1 MQSWLTREWG
11 PSTKL
16 ALHSAPSQDAPNLSE
31 CLHLMATVAVS
42 QRRSPT
48 QSGSGWS
55 LFGSGIRP
63 SNSSDS
69 ENEATHSAKSSGSG
83 RSPVPSRSPSIH
95 IPVIFPDF
103 AGNGELADVGDVGL
117 YSSALSTSPTSA
129 IQARDW
135 LAAQPVD
142 LARLKQWDRLRE
154 QLALAAPSADLPVSS
169 SSPLQPSALPLPP
182 SAAASAPSAAAPSSS
197 AAAGERTGV
206 SAAHP
211 PRRRPSAVLVDHRDS
226 VGRTALH
233 YAAGYGQAD
242 AVRAL
247 VRHGASVDAPDRF
260 GVTPLHWACLKAQA
274 SVVEALLAAH
284 ADTLLTACAGV
295 FSGKSALDLA
305 SAESHSAEVSEALT
319 SALGAALFEQAD
331 CIPHQTDCLL
341 HQADCLPHQA
351 RLSSS
356 NVRFSAAVVSVQS
369 SRPCAAIRSSRS
381 RSRRCASGRSRP
393 LPRAA

>member
-1 MQSWLTREWG
+1 MA
-11 PSTKL
+11 
-16 ALHSAPSQDAPNLSE
+16 ALV
-31 CLHLMATVAVS
+31 ATVAAA

-69 ENEATHSAKSSGSG
+69 ENEATHLAKSSGSG

-169 SSPLQPSALPLPP
+169 SSPLQPSTLPLPP

-197 AAAGERTGV
+197 AAAGERNGGR
-206 SAAHP
+206 AAHP
-211 PRRRPSAVLVDHRDS
+211 SRRRPPALLVDHRDS

-319 SALGAALFEQAD
+319 SALGAALFEQRKVLGRGGFGTVIKAVRRD
-331 CIPHQTDCLL
+331 TKQQVALKAVRIGPQ
-341 HQADCLPHQA
+341 QATAEGGVTALRGA
-351 RLSSS
+351 RAERDILS
-356 NVRFSAAVVSVQS
+356 RIRHPFVVQVHCVDESLTN
-369 SRPCAAIRSSRS
+369 P
-381 RSRRCASGRSRP
+381 
-393 LPRAA
+393 